1 MPEAAAIPGDPG
13 KAAADIAAGH
23 GCDRLHGEHG
33 RMPVA
38 TEALGDPGLRAIF
51 NFDNAT
57 TRNLRIE
64 QTRNH
69 AVLPQDRDA

>member
-1 MPEAAAIPGDPG
+1 
-13 KAAADIAAGH
+13 
-23 GCDRLHGEHG
+23 
-33 RMPVA
+33 MPVA

-64 QTRNH
+64 QTRIH
-69 AVLPQDRDA
+69 AVLPQDRDARTHTKRQGPTLRTDRT